1 MEPLPLNTRRFY
13 ATLFFV
19 LFVLILPIVA
29 LYASGYRFEGVGIV
43 STGGIFVATPVSGFS
58 IAINGEE
65 LERSSLFTKSFFFD
79 NLAPD
84 SYVVQAE
91 AVGYYPWSKTLTVE
105 PRLVTDV
112 SVLAVQ
118 QPLLVREVLIAT
130 SSSQVATSTIRL
142 MSRDEHNALSLAFSA
157 TSTPVMSTTTEGV
170 VVTLLDESRGVQL
183 TLNEGDLSLH
193 YNRNDAPPSSFCVR
207 PSSCVKEFSLER
219 STETVT
225 SAQFFAGGVL
235 YSTKESGV
243 YFVETDIRSPRLTIP
258 VFTAPRAR
266 FTIFNNELFI
276 ESNNLLYEV
285 SGF

>member
-1 MEPLPLNTRRFY
+1 MEPLSLKTRRLY

-65 LERSSLFTKSFFFD
+65 LERSSLFSKSFFFD

-105 PRLVTDV
+105 PKLVTDV

-118 QPLLVREVLIAT
+118 QPLLVREVVLAT
-130 SSSQVATSTIRL
+130 SSTHVATSTQRL
-142 MSRDEHNALSLAFSA
+142 MSRDERSALALAFSA
-157 TSTPVMSTTTEGV
+157 TSTPVTSTTTDGV
-170 VVTLLDESRGVQL
+170 FVTLLDESRGN
-183 TLNEGDLSLH
+183 TLVLKEGDLMLR
-193 YNRNDAPPSSFCVR
+193 YDRDDAPPSSFCVR

-219 STETVT
+219 SSETVN
-225 SAQFFAGGVL
+225 AGQFFAGGVL
-235 YSTKESGV
+235 YGTKESGV
-243 YFVETDIRSPRLTIP
+243 YFVEADIRSPRLTIP

-266 FTIFNNELFI
+266 FVVHNGELFI
-276 ESNNLLYEV
+276 ESNKIFYEV
-285 SGF
+285 VGF